1 MPARKARG
9 TTPLLECQHIR
20 SSFSFLKAI
29 RTPECAEL
37 LGIPLLR
44 CVERRE
50 TAAIEFNLRAPMYR
64 RNALRSEMP
73 DSVGNLVGIVV
84 DESIGQA
91 HRVSL
96 LSAMNCPNECAIT
109 RVEFFHPV
117 LLFDHLGTVHSESS
131 FACHNHI
138 AGKSCSERH
147 SPEAAN
153 RAGRETDHRSM
164 FSQCQNGGH
173 ELGNYRQAKIRLL
186 KTHTT
191 GLEQNHCAGPY
202 ALLVIGTGQIEGGSH
217 LCAGHLS
224 DAPALKGALERNN
237 DCCLPRDLSFHH
249 HTAIVFLWGDALHR
263 EPRRFHAVEGAKQLA
278 RCSRIEER
286 FGPLPCVEF
295 YETLPVDE
303 PCVISFVAHRSLTST
318 ACSRRSWTLPG
329 VAPASLI

>member
-9 TTPLLECQHIR
+9 TTRFLECRYIR
-20 SSFSFLKAI
+20 SSFSFPNAI
-29 RTPECAEL
+29 PTPECAEL

-153 RAGRETDHRSM
+153 RAGGETDHRGM

-173 ELGNYRQAKIRLL
+173 ELGNCRQAKIGLL
-186 KTHTT
+186 QTHAA
-191 GLEQNHCAGPY
+191 GLEQNHRAGRY
-202 ALLVIGTGQIEGGSH
+202 TFLVVGTGQIESGSH
-217 LCAGHLS
+217 LFAGNLS
-224 DAPALKGALERNN
+224 HAAALKGALERNN
-237 DCCLPRDLSFHH
+237 DCCLPGNFSFHH
-249 HTAIVFLWGDALHR
+249 HTAIICLWRDALHR
-263 EPRRFHAVEGAKQLA
+263 QPGRFHAIEGAKQLA

-286 FGPLPCVEF
+286 RGPLPCVEF
-295 YETLPVDE
+295 DKALPVDE
-303 PCVISFVAHRSLTST
+303 VCVISLVAHRSLTSA